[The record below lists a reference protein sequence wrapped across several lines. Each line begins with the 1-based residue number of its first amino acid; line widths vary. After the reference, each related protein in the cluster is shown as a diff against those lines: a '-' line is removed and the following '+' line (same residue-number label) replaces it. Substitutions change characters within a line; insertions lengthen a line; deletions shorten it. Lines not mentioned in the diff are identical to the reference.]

1 MSGKMYTGTT
11 ADGSDMKEFEGL
23 YLSPD
28 GEQFSNVPWLL
39 TKEDRMYWTIRDH
52 IDGKRSLQDE
62 YDLVKA
68 KKSTLSRAL
77 RDFLVKFMDEG

>member
-1 MSGKMYTGTT
+1 MIFTGKS
-11 ADGSDMKEFEGL
+11 ADGSDMEEI
-23 YLSPD
+23 SD
-28 GEQFSNVPWLL
+28 FSFYP
-39 TKEDRMYWTIRDH
+39 TKEDRMYWEIRGH

>member
-1 MSGKMYTGTT
+1 MIFTGKS
-11 ADGSDMKEFEGL
+11 ADGSDMREVEGV
-23 YLSPD
+23 YVHPD
-28 GEQFSNVPWLL
+28 GKQWSSQPWII
-39 TKEDRMYWTIRDH
+39 TKEDKMYWEIRDH

>member
-28 GEQFSNVPWLL
+28 GNQFSNVPWPL
-39 TKEDRMYWTIRDH
+39 TKEDRMYWEIRDH

-62 YDLVKA
+62 YDLIKA

>member
-1 MSGKMYTGTT
+1 MFTGKSE
-11 ADGSDMKEFEGL
+11 DGSDMKEFEGL
-23 YLSPD
+23 YEHPD
-28 GEQFSNVPWLL
+28 GEQFSNQPWII
-39 TKEDRMYWTIRDH
+39 TKEDRMYWEIRGH

>member
-1 MSGKMYTGTT
+1 MFTGKSE
-11 ADGSDMKEFEGL
+11 DGSDMREVEGV
-23 YLSPD
+23 YVHPD
-28 GEQFSNVPWLL
+28 GKQWSSEPWII
-39 TKEDRMYWTIRDH
+39 TKEDKMYWEIRDH

-62 YDLVKA
+62 YDLVKT

>member
-1 MSGKMYTGTT
+1 MIYTGKS
-11 ADGSDMKEFEGL
+11 ADGSDMEEISDFTFF
-23 YLSPD
+23 P
-28 GEQFSNVPWLL
+28 
-39 TKEDRMYWTIRDH
+39 TKEDRMYWEIRNH

-68 KKSTLSRAL
+68 KKSTLSRVL

>member
-1 MSGKMYTGTT
+1 MIYTGKSE
-11 ADGSDMKEFEGL
+11 DGSDMREAEGV
-23 YLSPD
+23 YVHPD
-28 GEQFSNVPWLL
+28 GKQWSSQPWII
-39 TKEDRMYWTIRDH
+39 TKEDRMYWEIRNH

-68 KKSTLSRAL
+68 KKSTLSRTL

>member
-1 MSGKMYTGTT
+1 MMFTGKSEDGT
-11 ADGSDMKEFEGL
+11 DMEEVNTPFF
-23 YLSPD
+23 P
-28 GEQFSNVPWLL
+28 
-39 TKEDRMYWTIRDH
+39 TKEDRMYWEIRDH

-77 RDFLVKFMDEG
+77 RDFLVKFMNEG

>member
-1 MSGKMYTGTT
+1 VCS
-11 ADGSDMKEFEGL
+11 SDL
-23 YLSPD
+23 NHPD
-28 GEQFSNVPWLL
+28 GKIWSNKPWIL

-62 YDLVKA
+62 YNLVKE
-68 KKSTLSRAL
+68 KKSTLSRTL

>member
-1 MSGKMYTGTT
+1 MIFTGKS
-11 ADGSDMKEFEGL
+11 ADGSDAKEAEGM
-23 YLSPD
+23 YVHPD
-28 GEQFSNVPWLL
+28 GEQWSNQPWII
-39 TKEDRMYWTIRDH
+39 TKEDKMYWEIRDH

>member
-1 MSGKMYTGTT
+1 MTLYTGKS

-23 YLSPD
+23 YEHPD
-28 GEQFSNVPWLL
+28 GEQFSNQSWII
-39 TKEDRMYWTIRDH
+39 TKEDRMYWEIRDH

>member
-1 MSGKMYTGTT
+1 MSGTMYTGTT
-11 ADGSDMKEFEGL
+11 ADGSDMREFEGFHMH
-23 YLSPD
+23 PD
-28 GEQFSNVPWLL
+28 GEQFSNQPWIL

>member
-1 MSGKMYTGTT
+1 MIYTGTT
-11 ADGSDMKEFEGL
+11 PDGSDMREVEGV
-23 YLSPD
+23 YVHPD
-28 GEQFSNVPWLL
+28 GKQWSSQPWII
-39 TKEDRMYWTIRDH
+39 TKEDKMYWEIRNH

-68 KKSTLSRAL
+68 KKSTLSRVL

>member
-1 MSGKMYTGTT
+1 MIFTGKS
-11 ADGSDMKEFEGL
+11 ADGSDMEEVEGV
-23 YLSPD
+23 YMHPD
-28 GEQFSNVPWLL
+28 GKQWSSEPWII
-39 TKEDRMYWTIRDH
+39 TKEDRMYWEIRDH

>member
-1 MSGKMYTGTT
+1 MMFTGKSE
-11 ADGSDMKEFEGL
+11 DGSDMKEFEGL
-23 YLSPD
+23 YEHPD
-28 GEQFSNVPWLL
+28 GEQFSNQPWII
-39 TKEDRMYWTIRDH
+39 TKEDRMYWEIRGH